1 MTEKQFNF
9 ILRTMRQNILNRLE
23 PKSFYLNES
32 TAGYVYGT
40 EIISM
45 DVVRDTIN
53 GVFNEVMEEDN
64 VKMDT

>member
-9 ILRTMRQNILNRLE
+9 ILRNMVQNILNRLE
-23 PKSFYLNES
+23 PESFYLRES

-40 EIISM
+40 EIICM
-45 DVVRDTIN
+45 DVVRNTII

-64 VKMDT
+64 GKMDT